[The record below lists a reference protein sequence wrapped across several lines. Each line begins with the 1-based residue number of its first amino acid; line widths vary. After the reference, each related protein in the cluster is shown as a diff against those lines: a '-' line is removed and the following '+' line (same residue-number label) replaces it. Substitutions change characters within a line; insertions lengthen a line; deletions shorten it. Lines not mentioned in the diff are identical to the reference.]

1 MMRRLLA
8 LALATTWV
16 ACASSNQGGEE
27 EDPEVDGAGNVA
39 PGRGEAAP
47 TVRYERTAEGNWIKG
62 EEAYQSEEY
71 LAAQRYFGYIRTK
84 FPYSRY
90 AVKAELRI
98 ADCQFGRGRHIE
110 AIDSYQNFV
119 RLHPTHE
126 KVPYA
131 LFKVGMA
138 YFEQIPSN
146 FFLLPPAEEKDQ
158 GAVKD
163 AARALGDYVSRF
175 PDDENIEEAKKVLA
189 DVRGRLMAHERYV
202 ADFYKN
208 LERDRAY
215 VGRLEVIR
223 REFADVGLD
232 DELLAEIIEAWV
244 KIGDLD
250 KARDALKEM
259 REKFPQSDE
268 IEDAEA
274 AIGAAPVKT
283 STTA

>member
-1 MMRRLLA
+1 MIRRLLA
-8 LALATTWV
+8 LALAATWV

-27 EDPEVDGAGNVA
+27 EDPDLDKNASLN

-62 EEAYQSEEY
+62 EEAFQSEEY
-71 LAAQRYFGYIRTK
+71 LGAQRYFGYIRTK

-98 ADCQFGRGRHIE
+98 ADCQFERGRHIE

-131 LFKVGMA
+131 LYKVGMA

-175 PDDENIEEAKKVLA
+175 PDDENHADAKKVLD
-189 DVRGRLMAHERYV
+189 DVRRRLMAHERYV

-223 REFADVGLD
+223 KEFADVGLD
-232 DELLAEIIEAWV
+232 DELLAEIVTVWV
-244 KIGDLD
+244 RVGELD

-259 REKFPQSDE
+259 REKFPKSEE

-283 STTA
+283 STAA

>member
-1 MMRRLLA
+1 MDRRLWAGL
-8 LALATTWV
+8 LVVSL
-16 ACASSNQGGEE
+16 ACASSNQGGEDDVE
-27 EDPEVDGAGNVA
+27 ETDSTAYA

-62 EEAYQSEEY
+62 EEAFQSEEY
-71 LAAQRYFGYIRTK
+71 LGAQRYFGYIRTK

-98 ADCQFGRGRHIE
+98 ADCQYQRGRHVE

-131 LFKVGMA
+131 LYKVGMA

-146 FFLLPPAEEKDQ
+146 FFLLPPAYEKDQ
-158 GAVKD
+158 SAVKD

-175 PDDENIEEAKKVLA
+175 PDDENITEAKKVLD
-189 DVRGRLMAHERYV
+189 DVRRRLMAHERYV
-202 ADFYKN
+202 ADFYLN
-208 LERDRAY
+208 LERYRAY

-223 REFADVGLD
+223 TEFADVGLD
-232 DELLAEIIEAWV
+232 DELLLEIVEAWV

-250 KARDALKEM
+250 KARDALKQM
-259 REKFPQSDE
+259 REKFPESDE
-268 IEDAEA
+268 IEDAAEA
-274 AIGAAPVKT
+274 IDQAPVKT
-283 STTA
+283 STAA

>member
-1 MMRRLLA
+1 MDRRLWAGLLA
-8 LALATTWV
+8 LTLA

-27 EDPEVDGAGNVA
+27 EPEVDNASYA

-62 EEAYQSEEY
+62 EDAFQREEY
-71 LAAQRYFGYIRTK
+71 LGAQRYFGYIRTK

-90 AVKAELRI
+90 AVKSELRI
-98 ADCQFGRGRHIE
+98 ADCQFQRGRHIE

-131 LFKVGMA
+131 LYKVGMA

-146 FFLLPPAEEKDQ
+146 FFLLPPAHEKDQ
-158 GAVKD
+158 SAVRD

-175 PDDENIEEAKKVLA
+175 PDDENITEAKKVLD
-189 DVRGRLMAHERYV
+189 DVRRRLMAHERYV

-223 REFADVGLD
+223 REFEDVGLD
-232 DELLAEIIEAWV
+232 DELLAEIVEAWV
-244 KIGDLD
+244 KLGELE
-250 KARDALKEM
+250 KARSALKQM

-268 IEDAEA
+268 LEDAES
-274 AIGAAPVKT
+274 AIDSAPVKT
-283 STTA
+283 STSA

>member
-1 MMRRLLA
+1 MDRRLWAGLLA
-8 LALATTWV
+8 LTWV
-16 ACASSNQGGEE
+16 ACASSNQGGEDDDVN
-27 EDPEVDGAGNVA
+27 DPSAA

-47 TVRYERTAEGNWIKG
+47 TVRYERTAEANWIKG
-62 EEAYQSEEY
+62 EDAFQNDEF

-90 AVKAELRI
+90 AVKSELRI
-98 ADCQFGRGRHIE
+98 ADCQYGRGRHIE

-131 LFKVGMA
+131 LYKVGMA

-146 FFLLPPAEEKDQ
+146 FFMLPPAHEKDQ
-158 GAVKD
+158 SAVRD

-175 PDDENIEEAKKVLA
+175 PKDENIEEASKVLG
-189 DVRGRLMAHERYV
+189 DVRRRLMAHERYV

-215 VGRLEVIR
+215 AGRLEVIR
-223 REFADVGLD
+223 RDFEDVGLD
-232 DELLAEIIEAWV
+232 DELLAELVEVWV
-244 KIGDLD
+244 RVGELD
-250 KARDALKEM
+250 KARDALKQM
-259 REKFPQSDE
+259 REKFPESDE
-268 IEDAEA
+268 IEDAESL
-274 AIGAAPVKT
+274 IGAAPVKT
-283 STTA
+283 STAA